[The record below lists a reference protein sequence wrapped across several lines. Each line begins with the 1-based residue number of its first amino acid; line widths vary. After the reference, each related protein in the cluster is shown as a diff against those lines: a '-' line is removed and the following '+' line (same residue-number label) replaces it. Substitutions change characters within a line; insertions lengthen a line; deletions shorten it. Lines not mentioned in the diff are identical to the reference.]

1 MPRLYSFILLLSGL
15 WPPSLPWGRTRILCS
30 AESVKTFSGIWA
42 CLRSNTSLGKYWH
55 TLEKNK
61 PSQKKNPIC
70 QFSYR
75 FHICFKHAGQKNTP
89 QQHNHTEK
97 IVPHL
102 RERSSTAALN
112 TLEWIPL
119 KAIWKV
125 GVYLEIQM
133 NYKKRQEQRASHPIY
148 SGSCLQRGE
157 PHFGTQLFSDTTG
170 CQHGWLRLDADSWKA
185 KFKW

>member
-1 MPRLYSFILLLSGL
+1 MAEDMLKLHSFTLMLRSLTTLS
-15 WPPSLPWGRTRILCS
+15 SRILCS
-30 AESVKTFSGIWA
+30 EGPVQTFSDIRA

-55 TLEKNK
+55 TLGINK
-61 PSQKKNPIC
+61 PSQKKTPSVSFFN
-70 QFSYR
+70 R

-89 QQHNHTEK
+89 QQHNHMEK
-97 IVPHL
+97 ISVPHL
-102 RERSSTAALN
+102 WQNSSTATLN

-125 GVYLEIQM
+125 GVCLKIQI

-157 PHFGTQLFSDTTG
+157 PYFGKPSLLWPDRQPT
-170 CQHGWLRLDADSWKA
+170 WLA
-185 KFKW
+185 